1 MLEATGFAPTDY
13 KAHRSVTLYHTAMA
27 NSGELRVSSRGQM
40 SLPSATRRRWSLSEG
55 GEVGYLD
62 LGDAVIIVPGGVKRL
77 RKQLLSAVT
86 ADDWQQS
93 SEGFGDPDLAN
104 E

>member
-1 MLEATGFAPTDY
+1 
-13 KAHRSVTLYHTAMA
+13 
-27 NSGELRVSSRGQM
+27 M
-40 SLPSATRRRWSLSEG
+40 SLPSATRRRWSLGEG

-77 RKQLLSAVT
+77 RKQLVSAVT
-86 ADDWQQS
+86 VNDWQQA
-93 SEGFGDPDLAN
+93 SEGFGDPDLAD

>member
-1 MLEATGFAPTDY
+1 
-13 KAHRSVTLYHTAMA
+13 
-27 NSGELRVSSRGQM
+27 M
-40 SLPSATRRRWSLSEG
+40 SLPSATRRRWSLSAG

-77 RKQLLSAVT
+77 RRQLLSALT
-86 ADDWQQS
+86 ADDWQRAS
-93 SEGFGDPDLAN
+93 GGFGDPELAA

>member
-1 MLEATGFAPTDY
+1 
-13 KAHRSVTLYHTAMA
+13 
-27 NSGELRVSSRGQM
+27 M
-40 SLPSATRRRWSLSEG
+40 SLPSATRRRWSLAEG

-77 RKQLLSAVT
+77 RRQLLSAVT
-86 ADDWQQS
+86 GDDWQRAS
-93 SEGFGDPDLAN
+93 DGFGDPELAN

>member
-1 MLEATGFAPTDY
+1 
-13 KAHRSVTLYHTAMA
+13 
-27 NSGELRVSSRGQM
+27 M
-40 SLPSATRRRWSLSEG
+40 SLPSATRCRWSLGEG

-77 RKQLLSAVT
+77 RKQLVSAVT
-86 ADDWQQS
+86 VNDWQQA
-93 SEGFGDPDLAN
+93 SEGFGDPDLAD